1 MTIEEEKKAAAEKEA
16 KRRETLERG
25 AAILSQPDNFKNI
38 VSGAVSALQ
47 KTSEEKGKFG
57 ESDKLSAE
65 DRSKRRNQDSENRRV
80 AREAKRLQAT
90 GRTSNWLKRYAE
102 RKTSEFNTQNASFQQ
117 TPQQSSSISYQSLPS
132 ASTAGLSASRNE
144 SPLQQPLS
152 TTDQSSHPWKIY
164 KTTSNNVTQVKIE
177 YNSKVYSGTGS
188 YDNIAVTGLD
198 SWTQAETGYVVLKGS
213 VSNHEIT
220 SLSIVWGDDGSTQRA
235 EFNSN
240 NEQTDVTIRLGYIYQ
255 DENDAWQIRQDV
267 FGQLTI
273 ITTCYQT
280 KPCLCF
286 IQT

>member
-1 MTIEEEKKAAAEKEA
+1 MDEIT
-16 KRRETLERG
+16 
-25 AAILSQPDNFKNI
+25 
-38 VSGAVSALQ
+38 
-47 KTSEEKGKFG
+47 
-57 ESDKLSAE
+57 SDKLE
-65 DRSKRRNQDSENRRV
+65 
-80 AREAKRLQAT
+80 LL
-90 GRTSNWLKRYAE
+90 RTA
-102 RKTSEFNTQNASFQQ
+102 
-117 TPQQSSSISYQSLPS
+117 LPK
-132 ASTAGLSASRNE
+132 GLSAGDGGIASFPEKPFAQPMNWPQFQTTTTDTKLYTE
-144 SPLQQPLS
+144 SPTITEEPQTIQS
-152 TTDQSSHPWKIY
+152 QAATDIIHPWKIY
-164 KTTSNNVTQVKIE
+164 KTTSNDVTQVKIE
-177 YNSKVYSGTGS
+177 YNSNVYSGTGS